1 MDVDYEEISNLL
13 NIVDKCAGHS
23 GKLNSISN
31 VAMSEL
37 LGINEKIRA
46 DAAKRKEAEKAR
58 QVKAQPPKFEQEPRP
73 SLTSRQDGDGP
84 EVERKI

>member
-31 VAMSEL
+31 VAMNEL

-46 DAAKRKEAEKAR
+46 DAAKRNEVEKAR
-58 QVKAQPPKFEQEPRP
+58 QAKIQTTAA
-73 SLTSRQDGDGP
+73 SLTSRQDGDGS

>member
-31 VAMSEL
+31 VAMNEL
-37 LGINEKIRA
+37 LGINEKIRV
-46 DAAKRKEAEKAR
+46 DAAKRAEVEKSR
-58 QVKAQPPKFEQEPRP
+58 QAKAQTPP
-73 SLTSRQDGDGP
+73 LTSRQDGDGSDL
-84 EVERKI
+84 ERKI